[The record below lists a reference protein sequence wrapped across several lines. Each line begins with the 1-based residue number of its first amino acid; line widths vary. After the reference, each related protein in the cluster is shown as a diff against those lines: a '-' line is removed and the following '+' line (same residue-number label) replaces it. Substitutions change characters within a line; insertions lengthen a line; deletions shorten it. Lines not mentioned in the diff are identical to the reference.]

1 MTDHHSLLAGEWKL
15 EAICGHVRGKLWW
28 HVAARGKKNP
38 KGTNTEE
45 NGFGKLKYEICRR
58 QTRRSRHFKG
68 KEKERDVRRV

>member
-38 KGTNTEE
+38 KGTSLRAKTA
-45 NGFGKLKYEICRR
+45 
-58 QTRRSRHFKG
+58 KG
-68 KEKERDVRRV
+68 HIDKEPP